1 MEAMHPAIPGD
12 TVIRGVIPF
21 AVVSLLA
28 VLFSFFYT
36 RYYLRRRE
44 SETFS
49 TTVIILSMSMA
60 LLTSLL
66 LPLDIFFVSS
76 MKNTD
81 GSYKSWAKDEKTR
94 DHIENTIAIAY
105 YGKENYVN
113 KNIVAYGLVIAFAF
127 IILPFTYFY
136 YEEDDEDATV
146 SSRMCG
152 ASKYTFGFLL
162 VAIALL
168 LIGAFIPQSSP
179 PANATRFDERLKFL
193 FDEFAT
199 NGIERGLSF
208 TIGCLT
214 VLGMLLMA
222 YGMTSLPFD
231 LMIGSPSLNAN
242 SFDYE
247 TEVINEQTRLLQ
259 AKMQNNTGKS
269 YQERRRLDE
278 LEQARRTVDRRRSQ
292 MEANQNSW
300 FAKIACIWR
309 PFQILAG
316 ILLLLLSLLLFSTLL
331 ITSIDRIL
339 HSLGW
344 KTGYALPKPTI
355 TNPIDVTMTF
365 FQEVYPLDYIFFLSI
380 LLYVF
385 LSSVSG
391 IRKIGIRFCCIK
403 AYRIHPGRTTTQAML
418 FMCFFLVLIVLSLN
432 VVMYTIAPRYV
443 TFGSQHYLGNS
454 SYTSDNYNM
463 TQILTTQKCT
473 LEAANEA
480 CVETR
485 TVILLF
491 RFCYRIFVFGIIY
504 YWTNWVFLAIFMV
517 TFLAAFVR
525 CRKPSVTSTYIDEDS
540 DYDSDEELLRNS

>member
-146 SSRMCG
+146 SS
-152 ASKYTFGFLL
+152 
-162 VAIALL
+162 VH
-168 LIGAFIPQSSP
+168 AFIPQSSP

-214 VLGMLLMA
+214 VLGMLLMVLYTA

-309 PFQILAG
+309 PFQ
-316 ILLLLLSLLLFSTLL
+316 
-331 ITSIDRIL
+331 
-339 HSLGW
+339 
-344 KTGYALPKPTI
+344 
-355 TNPIDVTMTF
+355 
-365 FQEVYPLDYIFFLSI
+365 VYPLDYIFFLSI